1 MELDARDR
9 PADTGPVF
17 LLALKVAS
25 RFPCLTDGSLLP
37 RRWAAWRR
45 ILSFPL
51 GSAGRKVAADVS
63 RKLVFYSPNWDP
75 FENERDCVKITVE
88 QHV

>member
-1 MELDARDR
+1 MELDARDC

-25 RFPCLTDGSLLP
+25 RFPCLTDGSSLL

-45 ILSFPL
+45 ILSLPL
-51 GSAGRKVAADVS
+51 GSVGRKVAADVS
-63 RKLVFYSPNWDP
+63 RKLVFYPPNWDP
-75 FENERDCVKITVE
+75 FENERDCVQITADQYV
-88 QHV
+88 